1 MGKMIRINLDGST
14 PNNNPKFKGKNDWL
28 GKIYQIGIRNP
39 QGMTLSP
46 FNGKIY
52 ILSNGA
58 DALSVLKK

>member
-1 MGKMIRINLDGST
+1 MYPIKIGKTITT

-28 GKIYQIGIRNP
+28 GEIYQIGIRNP

-58 DALSVLKK
+58 GALSVLKK